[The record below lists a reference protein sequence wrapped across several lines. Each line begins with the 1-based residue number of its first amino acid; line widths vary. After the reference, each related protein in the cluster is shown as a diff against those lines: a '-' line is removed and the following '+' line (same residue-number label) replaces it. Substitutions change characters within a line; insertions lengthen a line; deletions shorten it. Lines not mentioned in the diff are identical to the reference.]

1 MGDRELPGA
10 GQDVPTWDEVVTG
23 EAGFVHSLA
32 YRLTGNADDAADL
45 AQDVLLK
52 VRAALPRYRVG
63 SLRGWLARI
72 TTNLYY
78 DRVRHL
84 ARHPLELLTRV
95 HHPVAARQVQPE
107 EAALGSELQQV
118 VEAALLRL
126 PRNFRV
132 AVVMSDLWGLGYE
145 EIARYTGWPLGT
157 VRSRIHRGRAL
168 LGSML
173 GDYVGAG
180 SDGT

>member
-10 GQDVPTWDEVVTG
+10 GERVPTWDEVVAG

-32 YRLTGNADDAADL
+32 YRLTGNAEDAADL

-52 VRAALPRYRVG
+52 VRAALVRYRAG

-84 ARHPLELLTRV
+84 ARHPLEVFTRA
-95 HHPVAARQVQPE
+95 HHPVAGHASGPE
-107 EAALGSELQQV
+107 EAALAAELQQV

-132 AVVMSDLWGLGYE
+132 AVVMSDLYGLGYE
-145 EIARYTGWPLGT
+145 EIARRTGWPLGT

-168 LGSML
+168 LGSLL

-180 SDGT
+180 S